1 MDNESQILMLEMQ
14 VDELLAK
21 LSEEEIAHKKASS
34 RATATER
41 QNKALRKKTE
51 FAESELAILE
61 QCWNCPDLGNR
72 EICMKCSNN
81 AVFEESG
88 GKLQWRGY
96 PKTKGREN

>member
-1 MDNESQILMLEMQ
+1 MDNESQILLLEMQ

-21 LSEEEIAHKKASS
+21 LSDEEAAHQKASS
-34 RATATER
+34 RATAAER

-51 FAESELAILE
+51 FAESELATLE

-81 AVFEESG
+81 AVFEESDG
-88 GKLQWRGY
+88 RQQWRGY
-96 PKTKGREN
+96 PKTTRREY